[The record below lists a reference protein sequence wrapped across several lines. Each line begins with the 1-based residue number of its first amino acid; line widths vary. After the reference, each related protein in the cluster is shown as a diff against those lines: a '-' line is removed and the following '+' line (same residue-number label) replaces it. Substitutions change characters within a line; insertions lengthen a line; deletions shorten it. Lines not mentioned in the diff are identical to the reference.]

1 MMIVRLTT
9 SEAADMVM
17 GDKYAGWTYHG
28 ALALVEHL
36 EELEEETGEPIE
48 FDVVAIRCDYSEY
61 ASARAAA
68 LELSDW
74 EYRPEEWGADYDED
88 EAEEHALQ
96 YLRDRTTVIVFNGGV
111 VVQAF

>member
-1 MMIVRLTT
+1 MIRRLTT
-9 SEAADMVM
+9 SEAADLLM
-17 GDKYAGWTYHG
+17 GDTYAGWTYHG

-36 EELEEETGEPIE
+36 EELEEETGVCVE

-61 ASARAAA
+61 ASAAAAA

-96 YLRDRTTVIVFNGGV
+96 YLQDRTTVVPFDGGV
-111 VVQAF
+111 IVQAF